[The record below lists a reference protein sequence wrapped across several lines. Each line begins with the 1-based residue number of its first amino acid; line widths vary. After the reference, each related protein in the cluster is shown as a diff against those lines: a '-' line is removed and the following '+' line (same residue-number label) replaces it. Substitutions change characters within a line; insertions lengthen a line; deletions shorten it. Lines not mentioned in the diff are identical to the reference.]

1 MIDTLTIFEELSQ
14 AMEPQAARKLASVLG
29 LMYQD
34 LQNTVTKSD
43 FNELKAIVRDL
54 AEAQKRTEARLDSLT
69 QRVEELAEAQKRTE
83 ARVEELAEAQKRTEV
98 SVKELAEGLKQT
110 RIDLGGLTH
119 TVGYTLENEAYRAL
133 PHLLKRDYAI
143 ELTGRLVRRHLPLK
157 AGGTL
162 EVNILGPA
170 QRQGRP
176 VHVVGEAKGQLH
188 RRDVR
193 EFLDRQ
199 LPRLQAELGE
209 VFPVLVTHMM
219 PEPGLEEFI
228 RQQSIALYYSY
239 DFAGSQQF

>member
-14 AMEPQAARKLASVLG
+14 AMKPQAARKLASVLG

-43 FNELKAIVRDL
+43 FNELKAIVRD
-54 AEAQKRTEARLDSLT
+54 
-69 QRVEELAEAQKRTE
+69 
-83 ARVEELAEAQKRTEV
+83 LAEAQKRTEV

-239 DFAGSQQF
+239 DFAGSQQS